1 MASIIPV
8 KRTPET
14 RATELYRPFQ
24 LLEEMEELAGRM
36 LPSWRTLPGER
47 LFWGEALP
55 QVDIIDREAELV
67 VRAAV
72 PGFGKDEIEVTS
84 TNDAVTIRGQS
95 RMEER
100 EEKGE
105 FYRREIRCED
115 FLRTV
120 HLPCQVDDTKAKAT
134 YRDGVLEVVLPK
146 VERTTRHTLKIE
158 EK

>member
-8 KRTPET
+8 KRTAEA
-14 RATELYRPFQ
+14 RKTELYRPFQ

-36 LPSWRTLPGER
+36 LPAWRTIPGER
-47 LFWGEALP
+47 MFWGEALP

-72 PGFGKDEIEVTS
+72 PGFSKDEIEVTS
-84 TNDAVTIRGQS
+84 TSDAVTIRGQS
-95 RMEER
+95 RAEEA

-105 FYRREIRCED
+105 FYRKEIRCED

-120 HLPCQVDDTKAKAT
+120 HLPTQVDDTKAKAS
-134 YRDGVLEVVLPK
+134 YHDGVLEVVLPK
-146 VERTTRHTLKIE
+146 VERSTRHTLKIE